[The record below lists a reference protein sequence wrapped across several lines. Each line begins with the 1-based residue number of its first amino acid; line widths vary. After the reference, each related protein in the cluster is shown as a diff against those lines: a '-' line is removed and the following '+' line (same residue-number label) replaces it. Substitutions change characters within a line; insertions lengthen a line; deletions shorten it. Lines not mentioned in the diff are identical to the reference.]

1 MTKKAYDVIIVGA
14 GANSKN
20 DWNDSSWSENA
31 NPSGSNE
38 KAGSALLSH
47 VDQVEVRDR

>member
-14 GANSKN
+14 GANSKLICVA
-20 DWNDSSWSENA
+20 SSWSENA

-38 KAGSALLSH
+38 KAGSAQLSR
-47 VDQVEVRDR
+47 VDQGEVRDR